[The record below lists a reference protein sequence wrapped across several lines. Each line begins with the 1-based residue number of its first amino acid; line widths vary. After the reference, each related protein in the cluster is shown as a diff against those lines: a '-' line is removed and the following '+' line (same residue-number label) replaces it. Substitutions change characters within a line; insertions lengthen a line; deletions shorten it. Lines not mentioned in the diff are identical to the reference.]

1 MTRRVKAK
9 VLIFLLILQSF
20 STHQLAYA
28 VDTKVL
34 NNENSCAGPWG
45 SSATLWEGPAS
56 RFVAPSARTLVRATL
71 NYSVTS
77 GNNGPNQASGQ
88 RLAFWSNS
96 GSLPSTLIGRM
107 SYASYSGSQV
117 TFTGNV
123 SLPAS
128 GTYWIQVQ
136 SNFSAYFCYVSTQS
150 NAGSEAGWS
159 TQVGM
164 AYGSSGAGETPTAFT
179 AFTGS
184 ITNYTMAYSLYAAGP
199 ETVAIDL
206 FNRTA
211 ATKGLVDTITATTSN
226 PGKVTFYAN
235 GKRIAKCINIA
246 TNANSAICPWKP
258 TVNGSSRI
266 HSVFKPTAGAEVV
279 SSAVSVGVGKRSTTR

>member
-1 MTRRVKAK
+1 MNRRVKAK
-9 VLIFLLILQSF
+9 VLILMLILHSF
-20 STHQLAYA
+20 SAHHVAYA
-28 VDTKVL
+28 ADIKVL
-34 NNENSCAGPWG
+34 NTENSCAGPWG

-56 RFVAPSARTLVRATL
+56 RFVAPSARTLVGATL

-77 GNNGPNQASGQ
+77 GSYGPNQASGQ

-107 SYASYSGSQV
+107 SYSSYSGSQV
-117 TFTGNV
+117 TFRGNV

-150 NAGSEAGWS
+150 NAGSESGWS

-179 AFTGS
+179 AFSGA

-199 ETVAIDL
+199 ETVTIDL
-206 FNRTA
+206 FNRSV
-211 ATKGLVDTITATTSN
+211 ATKGVVDTITATTSN

-235 GKRIAKCINIA
+235 DKRIAKCINIA
-246 TNANSAICPWKP
+246 TSANSANCPWKP

-266 HSVFKPTAGAEVV
+266 HSVFKPASGAEVV
-279 SSAVSVGVGKRSTTR
+279 SSVISVGVGKRSTIR